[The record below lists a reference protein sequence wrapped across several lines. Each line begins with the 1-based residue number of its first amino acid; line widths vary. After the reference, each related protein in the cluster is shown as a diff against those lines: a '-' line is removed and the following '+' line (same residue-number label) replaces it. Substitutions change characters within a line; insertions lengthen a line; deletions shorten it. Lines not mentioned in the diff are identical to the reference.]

1 MGYWAIQYVLWMRV
15 VHDRHLSLDKLLDV
29 LKPAHVLLRKQSAK
43 TGYHRSLRM
52 AYLLLFVLRVLGN
65 EQRKAVVDATL
76 LEELFKLFLNRDI
89 ECVEL
94 DDTY

>member
-1 MGYWAIQYVLWMRV
+1 
-15 VHDRHLSLDKLLDV
+15 
-29 LKPAHVLLRKQSAK
+29 
-43 TGYHRSLRM
+43 M